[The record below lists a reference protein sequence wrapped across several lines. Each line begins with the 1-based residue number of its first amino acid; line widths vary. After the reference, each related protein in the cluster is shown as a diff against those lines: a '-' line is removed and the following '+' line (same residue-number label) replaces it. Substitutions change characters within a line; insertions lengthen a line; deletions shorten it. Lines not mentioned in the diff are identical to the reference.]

1 MYSAV
6 YKKFSEGGCIGI
18 FPEGECSCRRT
29 LSFIFDAQWLP
40 STGGS
45 HDRTDFLP
53 LKHGLAI
60 MALGAMAANP
70 ECKVKIVPVGVST
83 AYPHFASSVSAC

>member
-1 MYSAV
+1 M
-6 YKKFSEGGCIGI
+6 
-18 FPEGECSCRRT
+18 T
-29 LSFIFDAQWLP
+29 HFIQQCD
-40 STGGS
+40 TGGS

-70 ECKVKIVPVGVST
+70 ECDVKIVPVGVSFLQQGVDVLG
-83 AYPHFASSVSAC
+83 HH

>member
-1 MYSAV
+1 MARLIWQHADSQ
-6 YKKFSEGGCIGI
+6 FL
-18 FPEGECSCRRT
+18 
-29 LSFIFDAQWLP
+29 LS
-40 STGGS
+40 GGS

-70 ECKVKIVPVGVST
+70 ECKVKIVPVGVSDVPDPIT
-83 AYPHFASSVSAC
+83 Y